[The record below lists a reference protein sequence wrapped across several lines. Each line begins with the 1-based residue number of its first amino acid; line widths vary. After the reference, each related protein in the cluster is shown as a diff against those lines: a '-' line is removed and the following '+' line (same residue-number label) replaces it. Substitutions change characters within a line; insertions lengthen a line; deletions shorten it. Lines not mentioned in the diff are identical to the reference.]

1 MEAPVKKRV
10 DLELEVT
17 TNNIGENP
25 YHKWIH
31 LAKTVDAWRIFP
43 RAFVSV
49 YIYLLYEV
57 ETTKAI
63 TKLSRKIREDTNM
76 PAHEAMQYS
85 QAALNLAHVLAT
97 LNNIE

>member
-1 MEAPVKKRV
+1 ML
-10 DLELEVT
+10 D
-17 TNNIGENP
+17 
-25 YHKWIH
+25 
-31 LAKTVDAWRIFP
+31 
-43 RAFVSV
+43 
-49 YIYLLYEV
+49 

-63 TKLSRKIREDTNM
+63 TKLSRKIQDDVKM